1 MPLWEEDCGR
11 KTGKW
16 EEVPRVEGGELG
28 FTGESGGWSYWV
40 KSVRKFVGLFALGK
54 GYT

>member
-1 MPLWEEDCGR
+1 MPLWEEDGEVGR
-11 KTGKW
+11 GPK
-16 EEVPRVEGGELG
+16 GGGWGIG
-28 FTGESGGWSYWV
+28 FHGESGGWNYWV